1 VNPRLAVVP
10 LVVAG
15 AFGVSYGVSSALD
28 KPEAPAERAPDA
40 STALEGDARAVPLAP
55 PRTVSATSL
64 GAAPALPAL
73 RPAPRR
79 RARRTSEPSPPPAAT
94 ASPTPAPAAT
104 ADPAPAPVRTAV
116 PRSNPAP
123 APAPTPRPQRP
134 APAPEPQEPA
144 GDVFD
149 STG

>member
-1 VNPRLAVVP
+1 VNPRLAVVA
-10 LVVAG
+10 LVIAG
-15 AFGVSYGVSSALD
+15 AFAASYGVSSALD
-28 KPEAPAERAPDA
+28 GSEAPPERTPDP

-64 GAAPALPAL
+64 GAAPAIPAL

-79 RARRTSEPSPPPAAT
+79 RPRRTSEPAPRPAAT
-94 ASPTPAPAAT
+94 ATPTPAPAAT
-104 ADPAPAPVRTAV
+104 AAPTPVRTVV
-116 PRSNPAP
+116 PRSNP

-134 APAPEPQEPA
+134 APAPEPEEPA